1 MQRHHHLTPQTSN
14 GHTENRQ
21 NPRAFPRAPAVPTAR
36 SRAAL
41 ASSAL
46 PAPRTAAPHG
56 AIAPAQALVWSR
68 RAGAARHA
76 APGRNPATAAA
87 PKAREFVETR
97 SVAPTRVPGRQGVHE
112 GRKPAGN
119 VPPEAGSGRRHPE
132 HAEAAGQPFSAPPA
146 SVRGPLF
153 DEKTCV
159 SARHRGGR
167 PESAPSLS
175 HPRSTAFSPCRASG
189 ASTRARPRPPESAD
203 ECPAARGLA
212 RSLEDSAPSP
222 GPILSRPLPWPPAR
236 PRVRLPQYVS
246 CTPSRATSH
255 RRRGPGPSPP

>member
-1 MQRHHHLTPQTSN
+1 
-14 GHTENRQ
+14 
-21 NPRAFPRAPAVPTAR
+21 VPTAR

-56 AIAPAQALVWSR
+56 AIALAQALVWSR

-76 APGRNPATAAA
+76 APGRNPATATA

-153 DEKTCV
+153 DEKNVRFCAA
-159 SARHRGGR
+159 SRGEAGERPKLVAPAIYRVFPVQGFRGEHPGTSPASRVRGR
-167 PESAPSLS
+167 V
-175 HPRSTAFSPCRASG
+175 PRRAWPG
-189 ASTRARPRPPESAD
+189 AQPRGLGTLAGAD
-203 ECPAARGLA
+203 IEPAASVAASEAA
-212 RSLEDSAPSP
+212 RAAAAVCVLHTE
-222 GPILSRPLPWPPAR
+222 
-236 PRVRLPQYVS
+236 
-246 CTPSRATSH
+246 
-255 RRRGPGPSPP
+255 